1 MNNLVQIRDE
11 DEESDDDEEKVEID
25 AAGEKLAKNETP
37 LDFHFV
43 HLAFEEGAEL
53 IKLEDNKGV
62 PLNFRFWIP
71 SLTIF
76 KRSACNIWARWPKLK
91 AFW

>member
-1 MNNLVQIRDE
+1 MNNLVQMRDE
-11 DEESDDDEEKVEID
+11 DDDEESDDVEID

-37 LDFHFV
+37 LDFHFL
-43 HLAFEEGAEL
+43 HLAFEDGAEL
-53 IKLEDNKGV
+53 VKLEDNKGV

-71 SLTIF
+71 WLTIF
-76 KRSACNIWARWPKLK
+76 KRIACRIWARWPKLK